1 MSTSVTFQTEL
12 VAIMEVLTQAAVTE
26 INKLVEDGYA
36 MLRLEISRSHRENE
50 ELKRQLAIQL
60 DTKKRTLQTSITCNV
75 NTSNCGVQFN
85 RDIKRQTTKVE
96 LIAPRR
102 GDVECTTVDNR
113 KNCDDESLY
122 AGEEMV
128 ESHLIK
134 VERLEENWESSDPH
148 QGLNICEKRAAESS
162 GSERTE
168 PAIGIEDLSEQHSI
182 KHSVWEDDTLR
193 SVLKPVSLQDMRHTA
208 GRLNSA
214 GPYVLYEAPSP
225 VDTFF
230 AKRTVET
237 ETEGPIHSYPT
248 EPNSDSLLAQSELPL
263 ISTTAK
269 DGGKSVSSMG
279 SLCGNNSVCFEMGA
293 DVCFT
298 WNKETLSGPRSSA
311 RPSKPTYG
319 HTGFERHNQ
328 QLPSTTQEVAD
339 TEHPSCS
346 YSIGRD
352 DTSHFI
358 HSELEDGQ
366 NLSPLESNIDATDSG
381 STVMSGKSL
390 TTSSSR
396 KIQCREKR
404 RTICTLCGKRL
415 SCAQTLEA
423 HLRIHTGER
432 PYSCS
437 YCGKKFNQMSNLRT
451 HQRTHTGQK
460 PYSCIQCGKRF
471 SDPGYLKRHQYV
483 HTGERPFKCAECGKS
498 FSFSNNLIR
507 HRSVHTVKGDN
518 GATLAQAVR
527 AVVWQSEGYRFDPA
541 LGVSKCP

>member
-85 RDIKRQTTKVE
+85 RDIKRQTTKGKLVE

-237 ETEGPIHSYPT
+237 ETEGDNFPT
-248 EPNSDSLLAQSELPL
+248 VDRLLDNQTSFSLWSDGETTSVNEDQSVRRNE
-263 ISTTAK
+263 S
-269 DGGKSVSSMG
+269 
-279 SLCGNNSVCFEMGA
+279 
-293 DVCFT
+293 
-298 WNKETLSGPRSSA
+298 
-311 RPSKPTYG
+311 
-319 HTGFERHNQ
+319 TGFEEGPESLLVKEETIEEDLQSIDSQRGLIISEERPVESHGGERAPTVGTPSEPAVGTEELSGQHNTRHSAWEDGRLDTVLKAEPGDEIVKLQATARILNTLGNECVLYERPGQ
-328 QLPSTTQEVAD
+328 MEMFFTQKAIESETGGPA
-339 TEHPSCS
+339 CS
-346 YSIGRD
+346 YVTRTD
-352 DTSHFI
+352 
-358 HSELEDGQ
+358 
-366 NLSPLESNIDATDSG
+366 LESL
-381 STVMSGKSL
+381 ST
-390 TTSSSR
+390 
-396 KIQCREKR
+396 
-404 RTICTLCGKRL
+404 RTQL
-415 SCAQTLEA
+415 
-423 HLRIHTGER
+423 
-432 PYSCS
+432 
-437 YCGKKFNQMSNLRT
+437 
-451 HQRTHTGQK
+451 
-460 PYSCIQCGKRF
+460 
-471 SDPGYLKRHQYV
+471 
-483 HTGERPFKCAECGKS
+483 
-498 FSFSNNLIR
+498 
-507 HRSVHTVKGDN
+507 
-518 GATLAQAVR
+518 QA
-527 AVVWQSEGYRFDPA
+527 
-541 LGVSKCP
+541 